1 MLLNRKIL
9 IKLFWCSVLLWIVA
23 AYQRERLPPP
33 SFVMEP
39 LLQEPVQLPVDD
51 AQTFR
56 ARARRHSYEIMP
68 LFSYELYGM
77 VVSRHH
83 SDSWFDYHH
92 EQWKDFLN
100 VADLC
105 VIYADN
111 LRSNVYEKMR
121 FSSTDYTCHFRW
133 SSPGVGEF
141 FNGKALSNNHVLTN
155 KPSLI
160 RKIKKVRPGDQIYM
174 KGHLVNYH
182 EQNCPE
188 CLRPSSIS
196 RDDEGQGACEV
207 VFLEDFRIL
216 RTARPVWRL
225 VYYLALGLTCLLL
238 FFLLRIHEAI
248 AWHVS
253 RLRGASQALQ
263 EDDALP
269 DDSSNY
275 LQDQSP
281 DDSSFPPDSGQDR

>member
-1 MLLNRKIL
+1 M
-9 IKLFWCSVLLWIVA
+9 
-23 AYQRERLPPP
+23 
-33 SFVMEP
+33 
-39 LLQEPVQLPVDD
+39 QEPKQLPLDD

-56 ARARRHSYEIMP
+56 VKARGHSYVVTP
-68 LFSYELYGM
+68 LFAYELYGM

-111 LRSNVYEKMR
+111 LSSNVYQKIR
-121 FSSTDYTCHFRW
+121 FSSSDYTCHFRW
-133 SSPGVGEF
+133 SDPVVGEF
-141 FNGKALSNNHVLTN
+141 FSGRALSNNHVLAN
-155 KPSLI
+155 KPALI

-182 EQNCPE
+182 EQNCSE

-216 RTARPVWRL
+216 RTAHPVWRL

-248 AWHVS
+248 AWHLA
-253 RLRGASQALQ
+253 RLRGDSQELQ
-263 EDDALP
+263 EQSGLP
-269 DDSSNY
+269 EDSQNCLQDDSS
-275 LQDQSP
+275 SFSGP
-281 DDSSFPPDSGQDR
+281 DR